1 MCAQSPSR
9 IQLCDPMDCG
19 PPDST
24 VHEIFQARIPEWV
37 AIFFSRGSAWP
48 RDQTCISCLL
58 HWQADSLPQHH
69 LGNPVKQ
76 VHNPNLFVSHIPGR
90 ARGSW
95 EFLKS
100 WKHVFSFSK
109 GDILEKEKKANA
121 GEGWEGIRKTAVLHI
136 RNRGSLQF
144 FKRADEEEAGVE
156 REVFTE
162 NLGTWS
168 RSVL

>member
-1 MCAQSPSR
+1 M
-9 IQLCDPMDCG
+9 
-19 PPDST
+19 T
-24 VHEIFQARIPEWV
+24 
-37 AIFFSRGSAWP
+37 
-48 RDQTCISCLL
+48 
-58 HWQADSLPQHH
+58 
-69 LGNPVKQ
+69 
-76 VHNPNLFVSHIPGR
+76 
-90 ARGSW
+90 
-95 EFLKS
+95 S

-121 GEGWEGIRKTAVLHI
+121 GGGWEGIRKTAVLHI